1 MIDTKLNKKGLS
13 LKLFCGYRSLREQCR
28 RFDEVCKNLQDGSLS
43 QDELFEKAHN
53 FIAVPTV
60 AGHPTGGAVDV
71 GIVDVKSGK
80 LLNFG
85 TEYDEFENND
95 ILTFSPFISRQAQ
108 KNRLFLRKIMF
119 EEGFASF
126 DGEWWH
132 FSYGDKEWAVN
143 YKKNDVL
150 YGQIEIKF

>member
-60 AGHPTGGAVDV
+60 AGHPTGGAVD
-71 GIVDVKSGK
+71 
-80 LLNFG
+80 
-85 TEYDEFENND
+85 E
-95 ILTFSPFISRQAQ
+95 
-108 KNRLFLRKIMF
+108 
-119 EEGFASF
+119 
-126 DGEWWH
+126 
-132 FSYGDKEWAVN
+132 
-143 YKKNDVL
+143 
-150 YGQIEIKF
+150 